1 MAVPGRRLRIAVLNR
16 VFSPTGGG
24 AERYSIALVEQL
36 AQRHDIHVFAQL
48 IDHQWPGVSYHRIPT
63 PFVRPRWVNQ
73 LWYAAATWW
82 ATRRGFDLV
91 HSHEN
96 TWHGQVQTIH
106 VMPVKYKL
114 LHGRSGWAWCQ
125 GWLRALTSPRLWA
138 YLMFERARLSGR
150 PGRHRVVVSSASL
163 GQALAIAYPRSVQT
177 PEVLT
182 PGVQMVGSVSATQR
196 VAARQELG
204 LPLGGT
210 CLLFVGHDYGKKGLA
225 ALLKVMPALPAEVL
239 LMVVGNP
246 TQAAV
251 FRDLASNLGIASRVY
266 FLGSLKDISP
276 VYSAADILVHP
287 TLEDTFGMVVL
298 EAMAHGLPVIVSN
311 ERYCGISALLADRG
325 NALLLNDPEDVAE
338 MGDILNDLVRDVAS
352 QQRLGRAAIAFA
364 RLHDWPAIA
373 AQQETIYQSV
383 CEPVA

>member
-36 AQRHDIHVFAQL
+36 AQRHDIHVFAQQ
-48 IDHQWPGVSYHRIPT
+48 IDHHWPGVSYHRIPT

-106 VMPVKYKL
+106 VMPVKYNL
-114 LHGRSGWAWCQ
+114 LHGRSGWSLCL
-125 GWLRALTSPRLWA
+125 GWLKVLTSPRLWA
-138 YLMFERARLSGR
+138 YLMFERSRLSGR

-163 GQALAIAYPRSVQT
+163 GQALVIAYPGSVQT
-177 PEVLT
+177 LEVLT
-182 PGVQMVGSVSATQR
+182 PGVQLVGSVNAVQR

-204 LPLGGT
+204 LPPDAT

-225 ALLKVMPALPAEVL
+225 ALLKAMPALPAEVV

-246 TQAAV
+246 AQAAV
-251 FRDLASNLGIASRVY
+251 FRDLAINLGIATRVY

-276 VYSAADILVHP
+276 VYNAADMLVHP

-311 ERYCGISALLADRG
+311 QKYCGISALLADRS
-325 NALLLNDPEDVAE
+325 NAMLLNDPEDVAE
-338 MGDILNDLVRDVAS
+338 LGEVLNGLVRDVAL
-352 QQRLGRAAIAFA
+352 QQQLGQAAITFA

-373 AQQETIYQSV
+373 AQQDIIYQSV

>member
-1 MAVPGRRLRIAVLNR
+1 MEAQGRRLRIAVLNR
-16 VFSPTGGG
+16 VFAPTAGG

-36 AQRHDIHVFAQL
+36 AQRHEIHVFAQQ
-48 IDHQWPGVSYHRIPT
+48 IDHQWPGVSYHRVST

-106 VMPVKYKL
+106 VMPVKYNL

-125 GWLRALTSPRLWA
+125 SWFKAVTSPRLWV

-150 PGRHRVVVSSASL
+150 PGRNRVVVPSASL
-163 GQALAIAYPRSVQT
+163 RRALAFAYPRAAQK

-182 PGVQMVGSVSATQR
+182 PGVQLVGYVGAEQR
-196 VAARQELG
+196 VAARSELE
-204 LPLGGT
+204 LPRGGT

-225 ALLKVMPALPAEVL
+225 ALLKVMPVLPSEVFL
-239 LMVVGNP
+239 IVVGNP

-251 FRDLASNLGIASRVY
+251 FRGLANNLGIASRVH
-266 FLGSLKDISP
+266 FLGSLKDISS

-298 EAMAHGLPVIVSN
+298 EAMAHGLPVIVSD
-311 ERYCGISALLADRG
+311 EKYCGISALLANHD
-325 NALLLNDPEDVAE
+325 NALLLDDPEDVAE
-338 MGDILNDLVRDVAS
+338 MGEVLNGLVRDVAL
-352 QQRLGRAAIAFA
+352 QQRLGGAAIAFA

-373 AQQETIYQSV
+373 AQQEVIYQSV
-383 CEPVA
+383 CEPLA

>member
-16 VFSPTGGG
+16 VFAPTGGG

-36 AQRHDIHVFAQL
+36 AQRHEIHVFAQQV
-48 IDHQWPGVSYHRIPT
+48 DHQWPGVSYHRIST

-106 VMPVKYKL
+106 VMPVKYNL

-125 GWLRALTSPRLWA
+125 GWLKALTSPRLWA

-163 GQALAIAYPRSVQT
+163 RQALVIAYPRAAQT

-182 PGVQMVGSVSATQR
+182 PGVQLVGSASAAQR
-196 VAARQELG
+196 VAARQELE
-204 LPLGGT
+204 LPAGGT

-225 ALLKVMPALPAEVL
+225 ALLKVMPALPEEVF

-251 FRDLASNLGIASRVY
+251 FRDLANNLGIASRVY
-266 FLGSLKDISP
+266 FLGSLKDISS
-276 VYSAADILVHP
+276 VYSAADMLVHP

-311 ERYCGISALLADRG
+311 EKYCGISALLVNRG

-338 MGDILNDLVRDVAS
+338 MGQVLNDLVRDVAL

-364 RLHDWPAIA
+364 CLHDWPAIA
-373 AQQETIYQSV
+373 AQQEIIYQSV
-383 CEPVA
+383 CDPVT

>member
-1 MAVPGRRLRIAVLNR
+1 MAVAGRRLRIAVLNR
-16 VFSPTGGG
+16 VFAPTGGG

-36 AQRHDIHVFAQL
+36 AQRHEIHVFAQQ
-48 IDHQWPGVSYHRIPT
+48 IDHHWPGVSYHRIPA

-106 VMPVKYKL
+106 VMPVKYNL
-114 LHGRSGWAWCQ
+114 FHGRSGWAWCF
-125 GWLRALTSPRLWA
+125 GWLKALTSPRLLA
-138 YLMFERARLSGR
+138 YLMFERSRLSGV
-150 PGRHRVVVSSASL
+150 PSRHRVVVSSASL
-163 GQALAIAYPRSVQT
+163 RQALAIAYPRSVQI

-182 PGVQMVGSVSATQR
+182 PGVQLVGSVSPAQR
-196 VAARQELG
+196 AAARQELG
-204 LPLGGT
+204 LPAGGT

-225 ALLKVMPALPAEVL
+225 ALLKAMPALPVEVV

-246 TQAAV
+246 TQAAM
-251 FRDLASNLGIASRVY
+251 FRDLASNLGIVSRVH

-276 VYSAADILVHP
+276 VFSAADILVHP

-311 ERYCGISALLADRG
+311 EKYCGISALLADRG
-325 NALLLNDPEDVAE
+325 NALLLNDPEDVVE
-338 MGDILNDLVRDVAS
+338 LGEVLNGLVRDAAL
-352 QQRLGRAAIAFA
+352 RLELGQAAIAFA

-373 AQQETIYQSV
+373 AQQDAIYQSV
-383 CEPVA
+383 CQRPA